1 MRKALLTGIALAA
14 LATMGACSPS
24 DGGNTDLTI
33 VDKQAG
39 DPKWTPL
46 VDDFIAGWFRLD
58 PVFEVYQG
66 KHEFDGQL
74 TDWTVAGL
82 TKQNAFQHQAIQ
94 NAHHSPTE
102 TMGSKHRSERDY
114 HGQVAK

>member
-1 MRKALLTGIALAA
+1 
-14 LATMGACSPS
+14 MGACSPS

-39 DPKWTPL
+39 DPKWTPF

-58 PVFEVYQG
+58 PGFAVYQG

-74 TDWTVAGL
+74 PDWTDAGL
-82 TKQNAFQHQAIQ
+82 TKQKAFLHQAIQ
-94 NAHHSPTE
+94 NAQHFTPETLSPQQ
-102 TMGSKHRSERDY
+102 RFERDY
-114 HGQVAK
+114 LVQVAKIGRASCRERVWQYV

>member
-39 DPKWTPL
+39 DPKWTPF
-46 VDDFIAGWFRLD
+46 VDDFIAGWFRIA
-58 PVFEVYQG
+58 PGFAGYQG
-66 KHEFDGQL
+66 QHEFDGQL
-74 TDWTVAGL
+74 TDWNDAGL
-82 TKQNAFQHQAIQ
+82 TEPKGVQHPAIQ
-94 NAHHSPTE
+94 KHHQT
-102 TMGSKHRSERDY
+102 T
-114 HGQVAK
+114 